1 MLLYSDDAPLAQPYV
16 GGDEYDEGGWEGAQ
30 GETGQPLPNGEP
42 LGQPVDGTE
51 ETQWPQPVGQQNQP
65 VGQPLG
71 QPFDQ
76 PNEQALGQPLDQ
88 PKYPVLEPLQPTLD
102 QPMKKAEDEARDS
115 QAAPFGSTATAE
127 AAPIDLA
134 TLSPAQ
140 ASSQSFDLTNQLS
153 YQEGMPDVYNLAH
166 FDGDDM
172 DMGNIQDLEDLSGM
186 QDDEDVIEPDFS
198 VTEKRRKSRME
209 VTDEPEAGDRQ
220 IFTPYSCPK
229 LPEDAGAVPHCGEV
243 VETSSLA
250 AVEPPEITH
259 KCMIPDRVIR
269 EGRLSDLQWE
279 AVNYAGQRHSQFNKD
294 GSRGGFMLGDGTGV
308 GKGRTCAGVIYDYFM
323 HERKDRAET
332 SAGAP
337 RPARPII
344 SVWVSVSWDLAQDA
358 TRDLSAITEPL
369 DDQELEED
377 MIVHVRRGNGVWEEA
392 ETVRPEHDARGSW
405 WVSVADRHGNKNQ
418 EIAAGEDIRAPV
430 LPVVTVKETQAASFN
445 LDKYMHSGLV
455 IFATYSVFS
464 RACATCAL
472 RILAPVANPFCL
484 ARDRRRRCVYRT
496 DQASGAVGTCRP
508 GVPI

>member
-1 MLLYSDDAPLAQPYV
+1 M
-16 GGDEYDEGGWEGAQ
+16 
-30 GETGQPLPNGEP
+30 TK
-42 LGQPVDGTE
+42 T
-51 ETQWPQPVGQQNQP
+51 
-65 VGQPLG
+65 
-71 QPFDQ
+71 
-76 PNEQALGQPLDQ
+76 
-88 PKYPVLEPLQPTLD
+88 
-102 QPMKKAEDEARDS
+102 EDELRDS
-115 QAAPFGSTATAE
+115 HDAPFGSPATAK

-134 TLSPAQ
+134 TLSPVQ
-140 ASSQSFDLTNQLS
+140 VTSQSFDLTDKLS
-153 YQEGMPDVYNLAH
+153 SQEGMPDVYNLAH
-166 FDGDDM
+166 YDGDDL

-186 QDDEDVIEPDFS
+186 QDDEDVVEPDFS

-220 IFTPYSCPK
+220 IFSPYSCPK

-250 AVEPPEITH
+250 AVEPPDITH
-259 KCMIPDRVIR
+259 KCLIPDRVIR

-323 HERKDRAET
+323 HERKERAE
-332 SAGAP
+332 AP
-337 RPARPII
+337 ADAPKPTRPII
-344 SVWVSVSWDLAQDA
+344 CVWVSVSWDLAQDA

-377 MIVHVRRGNGVWEEA
+377 MLVYIRRGNGIWEEA

-464 RACATCAL
+464 RTCTTCVL
-472 RILAPVANPFCL
+472 RIFAL
-484 ARDRRRRCVYRT
+484 
-496 DQASGAVGTCRP
+496 VGN
-508 GVPI
+508 